1 MNTIFGEI
9 TQPHNRTTLEKKN
22 TRVLALLLFYQTTQN
37 PKKSFRVLSFFI
49 YTIFSK
55 YVFIE
60 YLACEQKMLSE
71 LPVNTGGDFKH
82 KKRYDKIIG
91 IVIPDLLIN

>member
-1 MNTIFGEI
+1 
-9 TQPHNRTTLEKKN
+9 
-22 TRVLALLLFYQTTQN
+22 
-37 PKKSFRVLSFFI
+37 
-49 YTIFSK
+49 
-55 YVFIE
+55 
-60 YLACEQKMLSE
+60 MLSE